1 MPNSNIYLQFLRNCF
16 LYPLLLHMDFLLDA
30 QLSSSNDIENP
41 QGDKELALVAVA
53 DNDVICI
60 GVRYESEQALVPLP
74 VCSSDEVQSAKETG
88 FSALPSGVLDVGSL
102 ESGIPG
108 LYSVAHSD
116 RLAETLIV
124 PSLMSTDL
132 EDASQ
137 EQVSSLSKS
146 PLDFVQSLSTDRS
159 EELGPKAAIIDA
171 SSSKSSTA
179 ISVGLFAQFVLPK
192 MSAPVMNLADEEK
205 DTLQKLTFTCI
216 VEAYKQIAIAGVS
229 PRVGP
234 MANT

>member
-1 MPNSNIYLQFLRNCF
+1 MQIEWRIFTCNLQ
-16 LYPLLLHMDFLLDA
+16 
-30 QLSSSNDIENP
+30 NP
-41 QGDKELALVAVA
+41 QEDKELAVMAVS
-53 DNDVICI
+53 DNDVVCTV
-60 GVRYESEQALVPLP
+60 VRYESEQALVPVP
-74 VCSSDEVQSAKETG
+74 VCSSDEVQSATESG
-88 FSALPSGVLDVGSL
+88 VSALPSGVLDVGNL

-108 LYSVAHSD
+108 LDSVTHSD
-116 RLAETLIV
+116 RLAETLTV
-124 PSLMSTDL
+124 PSLTPIDL

-146 PLDFVQSLSTDRS
+146 PLDLVPSLSTDRS
-159 EELGPKAAIIDA
+159 EELSPKAAIIDA

-216 VEAYKQIAIAGVS
+216 VEAYKQIAIAGGSHVRFS
-229 PRVGP
+229 LLAYHTCCLVFKLSRQL
-234 MANT
+234 